1 MAAWGVVAAWE
12 PWLAQASVA
21 GVAGDP
27 FLNSNAILLDY
38 LSQAELERADPSSV
52 PADAANLSGGTEGA
66 LQPLAYL
73 YHNGVASLRASRL
86 TCLSPCAPPHL
97 APLAL
102 RFQPASTRLARP
114 AALGRR
120 RRGGRVRHEPSAAN
134 G

>member
-66 LQPLAYL
+66 LQPLVYL
-73 YHNGVASLRASRL
+73 YHNGVASLPARL
-86 TCLSPCAPPHL
+86 SSYV
-97 APLAL
+97 PLAL
-102 RFQPASTRLARP
+102 RATAPCASRSALPARLDPPSP
-114 AALGRR
+114 AACPWQAPPWWAS
-120 RRGGRVRHEPSAAN
+120 PS
-134 G
+134 